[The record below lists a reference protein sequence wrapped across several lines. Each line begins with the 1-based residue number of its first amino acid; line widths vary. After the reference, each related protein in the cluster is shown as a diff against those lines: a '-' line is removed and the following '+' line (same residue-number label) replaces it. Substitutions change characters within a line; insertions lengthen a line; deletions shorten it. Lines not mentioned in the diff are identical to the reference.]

1 MNGIDLST
9 FASKANEI
17 NIGGDDIVELGDDLG
32 VSLFSNPNKVAA
44 SPRPASRPQ
53 VSFGGGDSGG
63 GGMPQISIKGDDDFG
78 VVDLDAAPGAS
89 NIQINR
95 EPEPMPFTINTGDGM
110 GGGNG
115 QLVSKGTGMSPEEE
129 ARQKQGYL
137 TKLQR
142 LENGGIKGMRMSM
155 SNTLEDIKTEYEK
168 LTDSKNLE
176 ASIRFQ
182 RSALI
187 TFINGVEMATDK
199 FGHRLPVKP
208 RLKGWAEA
216 VHTNIE
222 DYDEIFEELYDLYKD
237 KAKTHPFVR
246 LVMMLGVSGAMYHIT
261 KTMAE
266 QSGIPGMGELM
277 RDNPDLQRQFAKAAA
292 ARMGGLGNFVNAAA
306 EMGGPPGPDP
316 MGGAFNHPPPSPPRT
331 GMSGRGPFNGA
342 SNVGEP
348 VVEAPRARREMRGP
362 TGVDDILK
370 AFETERL
377 IQQSNVPISPA
388 NVGVFTPSGPP
399 PTPPRGVSILR
410 ENVGTNFDPMAE
422 FLNGAGDDAGSIGS
436 GSTMNTERRRGRK
449 RAVATPVGTTLN
461 LNV

>member
-1 MNGIDLST
+1 MNGIDLVS

-17 NIGGDDIVELGDDLG
+17 NIGDDIVELGDDLG
-32 VSLFSNPNKVAA
+32 ASLLSNPNKIAS
-44 SPRPASRPQ
+44 SPRPVFRSQ
-53 VSFGGGDSGG
+53 VNFGGDV
-63 GGMPQISIKGDDDFG
+63 PQISIKSDDDFG
-78 VVDLDAAPGAS
+78 IVDLDAAPGAS

-95 EPEPMPFTINTGDGM
+95 EPETPFVINVGDSNNHIISSG
-110 GGGNG
+110 
-115 QLVSKGTGMSPEEE
+115 SSISSEEE
-129 ARQKQGYL
+129 ARQKQSYL

-142 LENGGIKGMRMSM
+142 LESGGIKGMRMTM
-155 SNTLEDIKTEYEK
+155 SNSLEDIKSEYDK

-187 TFINGVEMATDK
+187 TLINGVEMATDK
-199 FGHRLPVKP
+199 FGHRLPIKP

-266 QSGIPGMGELM
+266 QSGIPGMGDLM
-277 RDNPDLQRQFAKAAA
+277 RDNPDLQRQFARAAA
-292 ARMGGLGNFVNAAA
+292 ARMGGLGAFVNAAA
-306 EMGGPPGPDP
+306 EMGGPDP

-331 GMSGRGPFNGA
+331 GMSGRGPSTN
-342 SNVGEP
+342 SEP
-348 VVEAPRARREMRGP
+348 VNEAPRARREMRGP

-377 IQQSNVPISPA
+377 MQQANNPISSA
-388 NVGVFTPSGPP
+388 NAGVFTPNGPP

-410 ENVGTNFDPMAE
+410 ENIGTSFDPMAE
-422 FLNGAGDDAGSIGS
+422 FMNGVGDDSGSIGS

>member
-1 MNGIDLST
+1 MNGIDLTT

-17 NIGGDDIVELGDDLG
+17 NIGGDDIIELGDDLG
-32 VSLFSNPNKVAA
+32 VSLLSNPNKVAA

-53 VSFGGGDSGG
+53 VNFGGGDSSNSGG
-63 GGMPQISIKGDDDFG
+63 IPQISIKSDDDFG
-78 VVDLDAAPGAS
+78 VVNLDAAPGAS

-95 EPEPMPFTINTGDGM
+95 EPEPTPFVVNTDDGM
-110 GGGNG
+110 GGQMITKNG
-115 QLVSKGTGMSPEEE
+115 GAGISPEEE
-129 ARQKQGYL
+129 ARQKQNYL

-155 SNTLEDIKTEYEK
+155 SNSLEDIKSEYEK

-187 TFINGVEMATDK
+187 TFVNGVEMATDK
-199 FGHRLPVKP
+199 FGHRLPIKP

-266 QSGIPGMGELM
+266 QSGIPGMADLM

-292 ARMGGLGNFVNAAA
+292 ARMGGLGNFVNAAT
-306 EMGGPPGPDP
+306 EMGGPPGPGP
-316 MGGAFNHPPPSPPRT
+316 FNHPMAPPSPPRT
-331 GMSGRGPFNGA
+331 GMSGRSPFNSA

-348 VVEAPRARREMRGP
+348 VNEAPRARREMRGP

-377 IQQSNVPISPA
+377 MQQANVPISSA
-388 NVGVFTPSGPP
+388 NAGVFNPSGPP

-410 ENVGTNFDPMAE
+410 ENVGTSFDPMAE
-422 FLNGAGDDAGSIGS
+422 FMNGAGDDTGSIGS
-436 GSTMNTERRRGRK
+436 GSTMNTDRRRGRK
-449 RAVATPVGTTLN
+449 RAVVTPVGTTLN

>member
-1 MNGIDLST
+1 MSGIDLAT

-32 VSLFSNPNKVAA
+32 VSLLSNPNKVAA

-53 VSFGGGDSGG
+53 VNFGGGG

-89 NIQINR
+89 NIHINR
-95 EPEPMPFTINTGDGM
+95 EPEPTPFVVNTGDGM
-110 GGGNG
+110 GGQMITNNG
-115 QLVSKGTGMSPEEE
+115 GSGMSPEEE

-155 SNTLEDIKTEYEK
+155 TNTLEDIKSEYEK

-187 TFINGVEMATDK
+187 TFVNGVEMATDK
-199 FGHRLPVKP
+199 FGHRLPIKP

-266 QSGIPGMGELM
+266 QSGIPGMADLM

-292 ARMGGLGNFVNAAA
+292 ARMGGLGNFVNAAT

-316 MGGAFNHPPPSPPRT
+316 TGGAFNHPMAPPTPPRT
-331 GMSGRGPFNGA
+331 GVSGRSPFNSA

-348 VVEAPRARREMRGP
+348 VTEAPRARREMRGP

-377 IQQSNVPISPA
+377 MQQANVPISSA

-410 ENVGTNFDPMAE
+410 ENVGTNFDPMSE
-422 FLNGAGDDAGSIGS
+422 FINTAGDDMGSIGS
-436 GSTMNTERRRGRK
+436 GSTMYTERRRGRK

>member
-1 MNGIDLST
+1 MSRQSMNGIDLAS
-9 FASKANEI
+9 FASKASEI

-32 VSLFSNPNKVAA
+32 VSLFSNPNKVAP
-44 SPRPASRPQ
+44 SPRPASRHQPQ
-53 VSFGGGDSGG
+53 VNFGGNT
-63 GGMPQISIKGDDDFG
+63 MPQISIRADDDFG

-95 EPEPMPFTINTGDGM
+95 EPEPMPFVINAGDSM
-110 GGGNG
+110 GDNSQMVTSGSG
-115 QLVSKGTGMSPEEE
+115 LSPEEE
-129 ARQKQGYL
+129 ARQKQSYL

-142 LENGGIKGMRMSM
+142 LETGGIKGMRMTM
-155 SNTLEDIKTEYEK
+155 SNTLEDIKSEYDK

-187 TFINGVEMATDK
+187 TLINGVEMATDK

-266 QSGIPGMGELM
+266 QSGIPGMGDLM

-306 EMGGPPGPDP
+306 EMGGPDP

-331 GMSGRGPFNGA
+331 GTSGRGPFNGA
-342 SNVGEP
+342 SEP
-348 VVEAPRARREMRGP
+348 PRARREMRGP

-377 IQQSNVPISPA
+377 MQQTNVPISSA
-388 NVGVFTPSGPP
+388 NAGVFTPSGPP
-399 PTPPRGVSILR
+399 PSPPRGVSILR
-410 ENVGTNFDPMAE
+410 ENIGTSFDPMAE
-422 FLNGAGDDAGSIGS
+422 FMNGAGDDGGSIGS